1 MKKQLLNIGSADI
14 NNQKNNYV
22 SEKDM
27 KLKSY
32 KTKLRT
38 ENEYQKQVIIQNI
51 LIMFSRK

>member
-14 NNQKNNYV
+14 NKQKTTYV

-32 KTKLRT
+32 KTKIRT
-38 ENEYQKQVIIQNI
+38 ENEYQKQVICPKNT
-51 LIMFSRK
+51 LNFF